1 MIIHQ
6 RVKNFETLGL
16 GMFVH
21 FGIYSTREQGE
32 WVRMCRNLPRE
43 DYEPL
48 CKNFN
53 PKPDW
58 AKELTA
64 AAKGAGCR
72 YITLTSRHH
81 DGFSLYDTQGLSD
94 FDAPHC
100 CGRDLIREF
109 VDACREEGIIPFFYH
124 TLLDWH
130 VDTFDTDFPAY
141 LQYLRDSVKLLCTN
155 YGPIGGLWFDGKWSK
170 PQEDWEEDALYGMI
184 RKYQP
189 EAIIVNNTGMDSRG
203 ALGNIELDSVTFE
216 RGKPQPI
223 NLEDSP
229 RYIASEMCEVLND
242 HWGFAALDF
251 NYRSMAEFI
260 GNLADCRRYRANLLL
275 NVGPMGDGSLRL
287 IDRGMLEILG
297 KWVSLNEEALRHP
310 VPTGIPV
317 EGREDDF
324 LLRHQKS
331 LYLFVRN
338 APMFNN
344 PNGDRIERFPLNET
358 IASACWLDSGE
369 ALPFTQENGMAAVT
383 AAPFLYGVNLTTRVA
398 KITLA

>member
-6 RVKNFETLGL
+6 RVKEFETLGL

-21 FGIYSTREQGE
+21 FGIYSQLGRGE
-32 WVRMCRNLPRE
+32 WIRNNMTKE
-43 DYEPL
+43 AYEPIY
-48 CKNFN
+48 KTFN

-58 AKELTA
+58 AKELVN

-81 DGFSLYDTQGLSD
+81 DGYSLYDTCGLSD
-94 FDAPHC
+94 FDAPHS
-100 CGRDLIREF
+100 CGRDLIKEF
-109 VDACREEGIIPFFYH
+109 VDACREADIKPFFYH

-130 VDTFDTDFPAY
+130 AECFETDFSAY

-155 YGPIGGLWFDGKWSK
+155 YGPIGGLWFDGTWSK
-170 PQEDWEEDALYGMI
+170 PGADWEEDALYATI

-189 EAIIVNNTGMDSRG
+189 EAIIVNNTGMESRG
-203 ALGNIELDSVTFE
+203 ALGNMELDSVTFE

-229 RYIASEMCEVLND
+229 RYIASEMCEVLNN
-242 HWGFAALDF
+242 HWGYAALDLS
-251 NYRSMAEFI
+251 YLSMTDVI
-260 GNLADCRRYRANLLL
+260 RNLADCRRYRANLLL

-297 KWVSLNEEALRHP
+297 IWTKLHDEALHLP
-310 VPTGIPV
+310 VPTGISV
-317 EGREDDF
+317 KDHEEEF
-324 LLRHQKS
+324 ILRQGNT
-331 LYLFVRN
+331 LYLF
-338 APMFNN
+338 AKDI
-344 PNGDRIERFPLNET
+344 PNCHSTEPRFLRFALAEPVT
-358 IASACWLDSGE
+358 SACWLDNGE
-369 ALPFTQENGMAAVT
+369 ALPFTQDEGRVCITAV
-383 AAPFLYGVNLTTRVA
+383 PQVYGVDLTLRVA